1 VTASGSGLL
10 LSSATVLR
18 SGFPI
23 VRDVSLLAPYGEI
36 TVLLGPNGAGRT
48 TLLEAISGILPLQSG
63 DVALA
68 GASIKAMSRVAR
80 HHAGIAH
87 VEQGRAVFTTLTVEE
102 NLLVS
107 CRAGRT
113 SKAYDWFPELVKRR
127 NTKAAELSGGEQQML
142 VIARALLGRPHFLMV
157 DELSLGLAPLIVQR
171 LLVVLRELASQGV
184 GVLLV
189 EQYAELALGVGQ
201 SAYVMNHG
209 TVVLQ
214 AKCAELLSMPEK
226 LHAAYLL

>member
-1 VTASGSGLL
+1 VKASGSGLL
-10 LSSATVLR
+10 LSACKLTSRTIGNPLRKTVA
-18 SGFPI
+18 P
-23 VRDVSLLAPYGEI
+23 PYGEI

-63 DVALA
+63 DVTLA

-80 HHAGIAH
+80 HRAGVAH
-87 VEQGRAVFTTLTVEE
+87 VEQGRAVFATLTVEE

-107 CRAGRT
+107 CDAGRAT
-113 SKAYDWFPELVKRR
+113 KAYEWFPELIKRR
-127 NTKAAELSGGEQQML
+127 DTKAAELSGGEQQML

-157 DELSLGLAPLIVQR
+157 DELSLGLAPLIVRR

-184 GVLLV
+184 GILLV

-201 SAYVMNHG
+201 RAYVMNHG
-209 TVVLQ
+209 AVVLQ
-214 AKCAELLSMPEK
+214 AKCAELLSAPEK